1 MTTATLPQPQAVAVQ
16 APGRGPGRRRRKRR
30 PELEGHFEETIT
42 GRYRTIPAH
51 QLALAWW
58 CLKDGHIRP
67 RQLRVYFAAHEM
79 AERRAYGRTRGGREE
94 AVYDIREVQELVGGR
109 GSARAARELR
119 ADVRRLAELGLATI
133 TTNSI
138 RFAKSVDGL
147 TVGEGGG
154 EAFADFLEGIPNR
167 SRIVPVPRRMVRA
180 LAAGFSR
187 SVTAYIIA
195 ALIRSVFWHRDVGRY
210 RVDGRMKLG
219 DVHEPFGLCRRS
231 FTTARAF
238 LIELGWLQPLEVP
251 QWAANRY
258 GVHDIVNVHWSP
270 ANDADVCTE
279 APTELPPVSVDNS
292 ASVGEGSDVDSARP
306 SPRSDVGSAT
316 PCLNRSLPTETKNT
330 RRPGRAPD
338 PAGVSFK
345 KEKGKPIPPPTIR
358 DVQPHDLDDTD
369 RLLELHR
376 QAIAAGIAHGGGA
389 GQLDFFAM
397 ANRARARGHNPGG
410 LLRWLLANKRSD
422 YITIADEEAARRRI
436 SEHHNGPFVS
446 SREARPRRTERRLT
460 PDEQIVELCL
470 RLAQQHRIEDPFR
483 VARRHPEA
491 KDWSREQWDRAQ
503 ASYRTTQARQWYRDD
518 EFELDF
524 ASFGRA
530 V

>member
-1 MTTATLPQPQAVAVQ
+1 MTTATLPRPRAAAVQ
-16 APGRGPGRRRRKRR
+16 APGRGPERRRRRR
-30 PELEGHFEETIT
+30 QPELEGHFEETIT
-42 GRYRTIPAH
+42 GRYRTIPAR

-58 CLKDGHIRP
+58 CLKEGHIRP

-94 AVYDIREVQELVGGR
+94 AVFAIREVQELVGGR

-119 ADVRRLAELGLATI
+119 ADVRRLAELGLVKI
-133 TTNSI
+133 TANSI
-138 RFAKSVDGL
+138 RFAKSADTL
-147 TVGEGGG
+147 TVGEGGS
-154 EAFADFLEGIPNR
+154 EAFANFLEDIPNR

-210 RVDGRMKLG
+210 RVDGRMKLS

-270 ANDADVCTE
+270 ANDAE
-279 APTELPPVSVDNS
+279 VSTDANLVDNS
-292 ASVGEGSDVDSARP
+292 TSVGEGSDVDSARP
-306 SPRSDVGSAT
+306 SRRSDVGSAT

-330 RRPGRAPD
+330 RRPGRAPG

-345 KEKGKPIPPPTIR
+345 KEKGKPIQPPTIR
-358 DVQPHDLDDTD
+358 DVQSHDLEDTD
-369 RLLELHR
+369 RLFDLHR
-376 QAIAAGIAHGGGA
+376 QAIDAGIAHGGGA

-410 LLRWLLANKRSD
+410 LLRWLLVNKRTD
-422 YITIADEEAARRRI
+422 FITIADEEAARRRI

-446 SREARPRRTERRLT
+446 SREAQPKTPKRRLS

-483 VARRHPEA
+483 VARQHPEA
-491 KDWSREQWDRAQ
+491 KSWTRAQWDRAHS
-503 ASYRTTQARQWYRDD
+503 SYRTTQARQWYRED
-518 EFELDF
+518 EFDVDF

-530 V
+530 I

>member
-1 MTTATLPQPQAVAVQ
+1 MTTATLTQARPERAQ
-16 APGRGPGRRRRKRR
+16 NTRKGPERRRRKRQ
-30 PELEGHFEETIT
+30 PGLEGHYEETIT

-58 CLKDGHIRP
+58 CLKEGHIRP

-79 AERRAYGRTRGGREE
+79 AERRAYGRTRGGRED
-94 AVYDIREVQELVGGR
+94 AVYAIREVQELVGGR

-119 ADVRRLAELGLATI
+119 ADVRHLAALGLVKLTAH
-133 TTNSI
+133 SI
-138 RFAKSVDGL
+138 EFAKSVDTL
-147 TVGEGGG
+147 TVGEGWS
-154 EAFADFLEGIPNR
+154 EAFAAFLEDIPNR

-270 ANDADVCTE
+270 ANDADVC
-279 APTELPPVSVDNS
+279 ADANPVDNS
-292 ASVGEGSDVDSARP
+292 APVGEGSDVGSARP
-306 SPRSDVGSAT
+306 SRRSDVDSAT

-330 RRPGRAPD
+330 RRPGRAPG

-345 KEKGKPIPPPTIR
+345 KSEGEPIQPPTIR
-358 DVQPHDLDDTD
+358 DVQSHDLEDTD
-369 RLLELHR
+369 RMLELHR
-376 QAIAAGIAHGGGA
+376 QAIAAGLAHGGGA

-410 LLRWLLANKRSD
+410 LLRWLLVNKRTD

-446 SREARPRRTERRLT
+446 SREAQPKKPKRRLS
-460 PDEQIVELCL
+460 PDEEIVEICL
-470 RLAQQHRIEDPFR
+470 RAAQQHRIEDPFR
-483 VARRHPEA
+483 IAFKA
-491 KDWSREQWDRAQ
+491 KGWTREQWDRAH
-503 ASYRTTQARQWYRDD
+503 ASYRTTQARQWYGED

-524 ASFGRA
+524 TSFGRA
-530 V
+530 I